1 MSFVRPFL
9 VKDIVEM
16 EDRSAFQLSNP
27 WISEDRTTAAV
38 CSAIRLAERSG
49 HLKTRRD
56 EALAEMVQS
65 LQATSPSLHLM
76 KQLKEMT
83 AKGQQLDKTTTEIQC
98 RLMDKETRD
107 ITHLGILESKIS
119 QLDLLSSHLQAVVQ
133 SKDHLI
139 NRLQQPFVGDYLK
152 IEATYHRHVKELF
165 PLVASCLAELSSNL
179 ETIQWT
185 SGFDMKDGKMDG
197 ALTAISTSLAHL
209 QTSFQTICQLR
220 NTLDN
225 FESQDSR

>member
-1 MSFVRPFL
+1 M
-9 VKDIVEM
+9 M
-16 EDRSAFQLSNP
+16 EVNDKNAFQLLNP

-38 CSAIRLAERSG
+38 CSAIRLAEQSG

-56 EALAEMVQS
+56 EVLSEMVQS
-65 LQATSPSLHLM
+65 LHNTSPSLRLIQ
-76 KQLKEMT
+76 QLKEMT
-83 AKGQQLDKTTTEIQC
+83 AKGQQLDKINMEIQS

-107 ITHLGILESKIS
+107 IMHLGILESKIS
-119 QLDLLSSHLQAVVQ
+119 QLDSLSSHLQAIVQ

-152 IEATYHRHVKELF
+152 IEAAFHMYVKELF
-165 PLVASCLAELSSNL
+165 PLAASCLAELSSNL
-179 ETIQWT
+179 QTIQWA
-185 SGFDMKDGKMDG
+185 SGFDTKDGKMDK
-197 ALTAISTSLAHL
+197 ALMAISASLAHL

-225 FESQDSR
+225 LESQASGQVTSS